1 MVVEVSKLT
10 GIPVELILGR
20 SRDPKVSC
28 VRQLY
33 WKLLRDEKHYT
44 FRRIAELN
52 ERETS
57 SIQLGVKRANNLLD
71 TGDSMAYE
79 FWNKIKA
86 IER

>member
-1 MVVEVSKLT
+1 MILEVSNIT
-10 GIPVELILGR
+10 GIPVEVILGR
-20 SRDPKVSC
+20 SRDPEVSC

-33 WKLLRDEKHYT
+33 WKILRDKKHYT

-57 SIQLGVKRANNLLD
+57 SIQLGIKRVNNLLD
-71 TGDSMAYE
+71 TGDSMARE